1 MSAQEK
7 LIEARRLVSEVQH
20 EVTDATGKTALL
32 FATSEINTVLA
43 VLNHDLPAE
52 SKPVKDPF
60 NCDFSR

>member
-43 VLNHDLPAE
+43 VLNHDLPTHG
-52 SKPVKDPF
+52 KPVKDPF